1 MVKKLNSITRQ
12 ESTHRTC
19 NQFYDSTRIVARI
32 NQVKKVLQIP
42 KFNYLVEYKITSYQV
57 FPEQNTIELQNSF
70 KASVFDL

>member
-1 MVKKLNSITRQ
+1 M
-12 ESTHRTC
+12 
-19 NQFYDSTRIVARI
+19 
-32 NQVKKVLQIP
+32 LQIP